1 MRINNYLRA
10 IDAIDKEI
18 MQADRDVYSRV
29 VSLDSA
35 KLLKSIPDVGEYTA
49 MVVLSEV
56 GDAERFSTPNKLY
69 PYTGIV
75 PSVRNS
81 ADKVVHKSITH
92 RGSGILRWILTEA
105 IHTHVRYCED
115 SNLTIFYNRLSMKR
129 GSALKQM

>member
-1 MRINNYLRA
+1 MRINGYLRA
-10 IDAIDKEI
+10 INAIDKGI
-18 MQADRDVYSRV
+18 MQADRDVCSRV

-35 KLLKSIPDVGEYTA
+35 KLLMSIPSVGKYIA

-56 GDAERFSTPNKLY
+56 GDIERFSTPNKLY
-69 PYTGIV
+69 PYACIV

-105 IHTHVRYCED
+105 IHTHVRYCKD
-115 SNLTIFYNRLSMKR
+115 SNLTIFYNRLSKKR
-129 GSALKQM
+129 DEL

>member
-1 MRINNYLRA
+1 MLKNTRINGYLRA

-35 KLLKSIPDVGEYTA
+35 KLLMSIPDVGKYTA

-56 GDAERFSTPNKLY
+56 GDIERFSTPNKLY
-69 PYTGIV
+69 PYVGIV

-81 ADKVVHKSITH
+81 ADKVVH
-92 RGSGILRWILTEA
+92 
-105 IHTHVRYCED
+105 
-115 SNLTIFYNRLSMKR
+115 
-129 GSALKQM
+129 

>member
-1 MRINNYLRA
+1 MHINNYLRA
-10 IDAIDKEI
+10 IGAIGKGI

-35 KLLKSIPDVGEYTA
+35 KLLKSISGVGKYIA

-69 PYTGIV
+69 PYAGIV

-81 ADKVVHKSITH
+81 ADKIGTH
-92 RGSGILRWILTEA
+92 SGPR
-105 IHTHVRYCED
+105 H
-115 SNLTIFYNRLSMKR
+115 NNNN
-129 GSALKQM
+129 